1 MWCVLLGQN
10 NCCSKWASALG
21 EHGGGTWGGE
31 DGGSERARGSE
42 EINESDGRTSGATGA
57 AGVSTV
63 DPDGGAGIL
72 EDEQGDGAQ
81 SRWWRQTFSNG
92 WLKHLEMMFAR
103 AVVSAI

>member
-31 DGGSERARGSE
+31 DGGPERARGSE

-72 EDEQGDGAQ
+72 EDEQGDAAQ

-103 AVVSAI
+103 VVVSAI